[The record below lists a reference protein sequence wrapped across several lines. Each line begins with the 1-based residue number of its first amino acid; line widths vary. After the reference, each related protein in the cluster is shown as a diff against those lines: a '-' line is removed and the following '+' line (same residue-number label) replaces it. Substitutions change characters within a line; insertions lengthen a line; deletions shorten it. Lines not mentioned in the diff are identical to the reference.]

1 MWQGLGLRRL
11 VMHGT
16 VGLGRDLEE
25 GFGVHAAYCLVDGS
39 DGEGGAVGAVLGGER
54 SETDIIVI

>member
-1 MWQGLGLRRL
+1 
-11 VMHGT
+11 MHGT